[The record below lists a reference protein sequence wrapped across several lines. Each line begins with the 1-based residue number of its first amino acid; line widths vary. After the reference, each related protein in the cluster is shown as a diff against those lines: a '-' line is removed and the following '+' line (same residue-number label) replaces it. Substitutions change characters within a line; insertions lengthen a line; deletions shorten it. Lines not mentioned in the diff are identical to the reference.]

1 MLPKVCLTNHLNLSC
16 LVSDVGTAAQPSWC
30 CLQFA
35 GIVIAPIAVLFML
48 YALWMY
54 KKRTVQILRRQTV
67 RFDDQIGPVL
77 LVVLLLAA
85 TISAIILT
93 AISANL

>member
-1 MLPKVCLTNHLNLSC
+1 
-16 LVSDVGTAAQPSWC
+16 
-30 CLQFA
+30 
-35 GIVIAPIAVLFML
+35 ML

>member
-1 MLPKVCLTNHLNLSC
+1 
-16 LVSDVGTAAQPSWC
+16 
-30 CLQFA
+30 
-35 GIVIAPIAVLFML
+35 ML

-54 KKRTVQILRRQTV
+54 KKRTIQILRRQTV

-93 AISANL
+93 AISAHL